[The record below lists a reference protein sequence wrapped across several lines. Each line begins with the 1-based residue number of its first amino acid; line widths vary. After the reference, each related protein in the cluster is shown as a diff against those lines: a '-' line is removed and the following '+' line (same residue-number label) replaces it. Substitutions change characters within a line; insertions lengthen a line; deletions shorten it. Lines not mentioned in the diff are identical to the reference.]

1 MPPTI
6 PSEEEVIGYF
16 ESCSN
21 WGRWGADD
29 ERGAINHIT
38 PETRRRAAALV
49 REGITVSCGRP
60 LSKVMEPDVTNPL
73 VHFMTGTGEP
83 WAAGNGESG
92 VMQMSSDFIGIAF
105 HGLTVTHVDSLA
117 HFFWNGRMYNG
128 LSSDA
133 VTTREGATKQSID
146 VLKDGVVS
154 RGVLM
159 DIPRLRGVDWLEPG
173 SFVFPED
180 LEAAERA
187 QGVEVG
193 PGDILLTR
201 VGCLRQRN
209 EQGPTA
215 GHFQARAGLHAAC
228 LPWLHD
234 RGVAMLGSDSAQDAY
249 PGGYERVPMPIHQMG
264 IVAIGLWLIDNCDLE
279 ALSET
284 CARLGRYEFMM
295 SVSTLRVPNGTGS
308 PVNPTAV
315 F

>member
-6 PSEEEVIGYF
+6 PSEEEVLGYF

-21 WGRWGADD
+21 WGRWGDDD
-29 ERGAINHIT
+29 ERGAVNHIT
-38 PETRRRAAALV
+38 PETRKRAAALV
-49 REGITVSCGRP
+49 REGLTVSCGRP

-73 VHFMTGTGEP
+73 VHFMTSTGEA
-83 WAAGNGESG
+83 WAGGAGEPGA
-92 VMQMSSDFIGIAF
+92 MQMSSDFIGLAF

-128 LSSDA
+128 LPSDA

-154 RGVLM
+154 RGVLL

-173 SFVFPED
+173 AFVFPED
-180 LEAAERA
+180 LEAAELA

-215 GHFQARAGLHAAC
+215 GHFQRRAGLHAAC
-228 LPWLHD
+228 LPWLHE
-234 RGVAMLGSDSAQDAY
+234 RGVAMLGSDSAQDAC
-249 PGGYERVPMPIHQMG
+249 PGGYQKVPMPIHQVG
-264 IVAIGLWLIDNCDLE
+264 IVAIGLWLIDNADLE

-295 SVSTLRVPNGTGS
+295 SVSPLRVPNGTGS
-308 PVNPTAV
+308 PVNPTAI